1 MYALK
6 ALYLLINT
14 LIYVSQFP
22 TTASFILR
30 IKWHNEHE
38 TLKHSMSPPSTV
50 SIHRSDIQKMH
61 IWWMKCQLLTALL
74 IFNSSSSYNLTSYLN
89 QLSKSW
95 CPNHSSNILHI
106 LVTCSLVSWSY
117 QEPHTAYSHVSSV
130 SFKYRL
136 VFQPFLKVFPDTR

>member
-1 MYALK
+1 M
-6 ALYLLINT
+6 
-14 LIYVSQFP
+14 SQFP
-22 TTASFILR
+22 TTESFVLR

-38 TLKHSMSPPSTV
+38 TLKHSVSPPSTV

-61 IWWMKCQLLTALL
+61 MWWMKYQLFLTALL
-74 IFNSSSSYNLTSYLN
+74 IFNSSSYNLFHISINYLN
-89 QLSKSW
+89 HDNF
-95 CPNHSSNILHI
+95 PII

-136 VFQPFLKVFPDTR
+136 VFQPFFSLSWHQVTLYYKLMFHFNNLNNL